1 MKRTNDFLV
10 FLLIGLVSIIMV
22 AVLLQRPVDW
32 VLVLGACGFALVTL
46 AWVGMYFRLKGEA
59 PVFQRMGVRPHE
71 R

>member
-1 MKRTNDFLV
+1 M
-10 FLLIGLVSIIMV
+10 MV

-32 VLVLGACGFALVTL
+32 VLVLGACGFALFTL

-59 PVFQRMGVRPHE
+59 PVFQRMGVGPHE